1 MAVESV
7 EQENVALGNAEEN
20 KKGFIM
26 IFSTNKQ
33 ANISCTTDTNTQG
46 DNCCTTQPKG
56 KVECPECHLKAKGV
70 LGKTVEALI
79 TTENQSNLSCFDG
92 FYYCKTPSCKTI
104 YFRDETIFT
113 QKDINVV
120 VGLKDGA
127 SPATVCY
134 CFEWTKEKIKDELE
148 KTGKTIALEDIKAK
162 MENPGCSCEVL
173 NPSGGCCLGDTT
185 KTIKV
190 IKSELNLITS

>member
-1 MAVESV
+1 M
-7 EQENVALGNAEEN
+7 ALGNAEVI
-20 KKGFIM
+20 KKGYIM
-26 IFSTNKQ
+26 IFS
-33 ANISCTTDTNTQG
+33 TNTQG

-70 LGKTVEALI
+70 LGKTVEALVS
-79 TTENQSNLSCFDG
+79 TESKSNLSCFDG
-92 FYYCKTPSCKTI
+92 FYYCKTPFCNTI
-104 YFRDETIFT
+104 YFRGATILT
-113 QKDINVV
+113 QKDISVI
-120 VGLKDGA
+120 VGLKDNA
-127 SPATVCY
+127 TPATVCY
-134 CFEWTKEKIKDELE
+134 CFKWTKEKIKAELE

-185 KTIKV
+185 KAIKE